1 MVVDSSIFIEHLR
14 ATDKAN
20 TTFQQLPDQS
30 RLYVSSVTLYE
41 LYMGATTPSKWA
53 DVQTVTE
60 DITVLFFDQAVA
72 EKAALL
78 YQQLK
83 KANQL
88 IEFRDIFIAATALVN
103 QMPVLTKNGK
113 HLKIPPSFE
122 RDIAY

>member
-20 TTFQQLPDQS
+20 TTFQQLSDLS

-60 DITVLFFDQAVA
+60 DITVLFFD
-72 EKAALL
+72 
-78 YQQLK
+78 
-83 KANQL
+83 
-88 IEFRDIFIAATALVN
+88 
-103 QMPVLTKNGK
+103 
-113 HLKIPPSFE
+113 
-122 RDIAY
+122 